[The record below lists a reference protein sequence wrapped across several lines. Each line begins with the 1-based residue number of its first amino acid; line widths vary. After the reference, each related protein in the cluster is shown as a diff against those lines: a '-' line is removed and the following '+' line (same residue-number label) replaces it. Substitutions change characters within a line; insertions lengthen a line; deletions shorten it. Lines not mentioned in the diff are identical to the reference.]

1 MRNTEKIPKIVKE
14 PYPHVV
20 VKNFLDEQ
28 TLDLVTYA
36 LAGLEYDFDE
46 SNLYPDFNVGIVYYF
61 DGNKTKSYSQ
71 QIR

>member
-1 MRNTEKIPKIVKE
+1 MRKAEKIPEIIKK

-20 VKNFLDEQ
+20 VKDFLDEQ

-46 SNLYPDFNVGIVYYF
+46 SDLF
-61 DGNKTKSYSQ
+61 S
-71 QIR
+71 